1 MIFVRLRIFVILLSA
16 LCFAV
21 VSKKKIAKTDTVAII
36 QMAKLGD
43 IICTTPLF
51 RAVKE
56 KNPHTKVVV
65 IGNTINKE
73 VVSGNKN
80 IDQYISISRD
90 DSFIKI
96 VKILKSHHIDAVC
109 ITSPNFELLAACII
123 SRIPVIVVPRI
134 TNGRSPYET
143 RPYKILRKFVDT
155 QIHAM
160 GSYAPQEYLRLL
172 EPIGIHSTDTHK
184 DIFYTSVSLEK
195 VRTLFN
201 NAEGARDISM
211 RIGILP
217 GAGNAI
223 KEWAPEK
230 FAQLMNMIAQRGG
243 VVFVLL
249 GTEKDIEKGKII
261 TDFIGSSVEVINFLD
276 RLTIDELKA
285 CISTLDMVIGAD
297 TGPIYIAEALGIP
310 TIDIVGP
317 VDEREQPPMGKIHRI
332 VKVEREGP
340 ELYVMNAREYD
351 KKEARRQTD
360 DILPTV
366 VYKEFLDLVE
376 FMSNKIAN

>member
-1 MIFVRLRIFVILLSA
+1 MIFVRLRTFMILLCT
-16 LCFAV
+16 LFFAV
-21 VSKKKIAKTDTVAII
+21 IPRKKISKIDTVSII

-56 KNPHTKVVV
+56 KYPHARVIV

-73 VVSGNKN
+73 VVSGNEN
-80 IDQYISISRD
+80 IDQYIGISRD

-96 VKILKSHHIDAVC
+96 VKLLKPHHIDAVC
-109 ITSPNFELLAACII
+109 ITSPNFELLSACII

-143 RPYKILRKFVDT
+143 RPYKIIRKFVET
-155 QIHAM
+155 RSHAM

-172 EPIGIHSTDTHK
+172 EPIDIYSTDTHK
-184 DIFYTSVSLEK
+184 DIFYTSTALEK
-195 VRTLFN
+195 VNTLFN
-201 NAEGARDISM
+201 KEGVVRDKKM
-211 RIGILP
+211 LIGILP
-217 GAGNAI
+217 GAGNTI

-230 FAQLMNMIAQRGG
+230 FAQLMNMIAERND
-243 VVFVLL
+243 VIFVIL
-249 GTEKDIEKGKII
+249 GIEKDIPKLEII
-261 TDFIGSSVEVINFLD
+261 GGLINPSVRVVNFLGH
-276 RLTIDELKA
+276 LTIDELKA

-297 TGPIYIAEALGIP
+297 TGPIYIAEALSVP

-317 VDEREQPPMGKIHRI
+317 VDEREQPPMGEIHRI
-332 VKVEREGP
+332 VKVERERP

-366 VYKEFLDLVE
+366 VHNEFLDLVE
-376 FMSNKIAN
+376 FISSKIAN